1 MRRVS
6 VFVVVLLLF
15 ASLVYA
21 QTVVERSSFSNMQG
35 WRAGGGDW
43 VTSGGRL
50 VQRNER
56 AALAR
61 IDKRIDAGGVYQIDF
76 DIRYVDGGYAS
87 ERDMR
92 NGYYHA
98 GFGVHVGVAD
108 PPLGRTAWGNGESY
122 LLWLNLDTRPQT
134 RRNHPEHYGF
144 RAQVYESVSH
154 SQMGLWESRAA
165 REMFGDPV
173 MSVDLIQALRNY
185 GVNFSINDLIDYL
198 DRDVPVSI
206 RVNTRT
212 GEIGVKDP
220 TAPIRFYFTVD
231 NPRLVRGDYVSLRTN
246 ALSASYDDFSVTQR

>member
-1 MRRVS
+1 MKKVS

-50 VQRNER
+50 VQRDPMVP
-56 AALAR
+56 LAR
-61 IDKRIDAGGVYQIDF
+61 IDKRVDARGVYQIDF

-87 ERDMR
+87 EQDLR

-98 GFGVHVGVAD
+98 GFGVHVGVAN
-108 PPLGRTAWGNGESY
+108 PPLGRQAWGNGESY
-122 LLWLNLDTRPQT
+122 LLWLNLDTRPET
-134 RRNHPEHYGF
+134 RRNAPEHYGF

-154 SQMGLWESRAA
+154 SQMDLWETASA
-165 REMFGDPV
+165 RRMFGSPV
-173 MSVDLIQALRNY
+173 MSIDLMEALRNY
-185 GVNFSINDLIDYL
+185 GVNLSVNDLMKYL
-198 DRDVPVSI
+198 NRDVPVSI

-220 TAPIRFYFTVD
+220 TAPIRFYFNVD
-231 NPRLVRGDYVSLRTN
+231 PALIRGRYVSLRTN
-246 ALSASYDDFSVTQR
+246 SLSASYDDFTVTQR